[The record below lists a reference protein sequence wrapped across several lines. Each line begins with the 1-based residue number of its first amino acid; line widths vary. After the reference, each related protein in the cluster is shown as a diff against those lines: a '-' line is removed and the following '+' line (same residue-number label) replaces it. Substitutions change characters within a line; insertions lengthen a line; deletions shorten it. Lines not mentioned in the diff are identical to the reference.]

1 MTTRARITDA
11 QSTREAAHAAVEY
24 DRWFAGTGPRAAF
37 FRWLMSQPAQLLTN
51 GPALRLPSSLRLD
64 AATRMLDIGCGRG
77 ALLRAL
83 DDQLHFDTPPA
94 GVDFSRAALALAA
107 RGARGARGVP
117 ALRLVGGSA
126 SALPFRDGAFTL
138 VTCGYL
144 AKHLDDDELLTLF
157 AETRRV
163 LAPGGLAVVWEF
175 GPSGDRRLD
184 AWNSRVLSVT
194 SRTPRL
200 RSSATLRRVAAEA
213 GFEFTRDA
221 NLRPFLLPPIARA
234 SVLLGRPPEGWRERQ
249 APAP

>member
-1 MTTRARITDA
+1 MTTRDHIAHAR
-11 QSTREAAHAAVEY
+11 STRDAAHAAVEY
-24 DRWFAGTGPRAAF
+24 DRWFASTGPRAAF

-83 DDQLHFDTPPA
+83 DDQLHFDSPPV
-94 GVDFSRAALALAA
+94 GVDFSRAALALDA
-107 RGARGARGVP
+107 RGAPGVP
-117 ALRLVGGSA
+117 PPRLVGGSA
-126 SALPFRDGAFTL
+126 TALPFRGGAFTL

-163 LAPGGLAVVWEF
+163 LAPGGMAVVWEF

>member
-1 MTTRARITDA
+1 
-11 QSTREAAHAAVEY
+11 
-24 DRWFAGTGPRAAF
+24 
-37 FRWLMSQPAQLLTN
+37 MSQPAQLLTN

-83 DDQLHFDTPPA
+83 DDQLHFDTPPV

-107 RGARGARGVP
+107 RGAPVTAP
-117 ALRLVGGSA
+117 RLVGGSA

-144 AKHLDDDELLTLF
+144 AKHLADDELLPLF

-194 SRTPRL
+194 SRAPRL

-234 SVLLGRPPEGWRERQ
+234 SVLVGRPPEGWRERQ
-249 APAP
+249 SPAP